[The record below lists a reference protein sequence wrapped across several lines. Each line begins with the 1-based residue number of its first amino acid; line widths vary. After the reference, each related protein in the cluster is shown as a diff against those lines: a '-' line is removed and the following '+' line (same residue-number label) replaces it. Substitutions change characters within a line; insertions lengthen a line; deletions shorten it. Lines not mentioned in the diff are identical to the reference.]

1 MFAVFLKLKTLTY
14 KSIYKLSQS
23 ISQKLGTE
31 YQMSIEFSDR
41 GIKKKKKK
49 IKPYSFGMD
58 SQGHGFMTD
67 QDTQRLFEL
76 FRNTEVSVNV
86 QNPQTKIQKKHIE
99 ESIL

>member
-41 GIKKKKKK
+41 GIKKKKNKALF
-49 IKPYSFGMD
+49 IWN
-58 SQGHGFMTD
+58 GFIGSWFYD
-67 QDTQRLFEL
+67 
-76 FRNTEVSVNV
+76 
-86 QNPQTKIQKKHIE
+86 
-99 ESIL
+99 

>member
-41 GIKKKKKK
+41 GIKKKKKNK
-49 IKPYSFGMD
+49 ALFIWN
-58 SQGHGFMTD
+58 GFIGSWFYD
-67 QDTQRLFEL
+67 
-76 FRNTEVSVNV
+76 
-86 QNPQTKIQKKHIE
+86 
-99 ESIL
+99 